1 MAENRRSRSQG
12 FYYFSRGQLVILA
25 VGFMVTCTITF
36 FLGMLIGQG
45 IEERKL
51 LKREGPGSV
60 AKIPTR
66 APRRGTS
73 STRATT
79 QDQEMTFYDTL
90 TKAPPRAKA
99 RPERKAQVSQLKK
112 QAAKQAKPRVARLT
126 VKEKEPTTRKRTE
139 STAKATTQPET
150 SVWSVQVKA
159 FARQRDA
166 SNLAKRLKD
175 KEYDAY
181 VVSIQIKGRT
191 WYRVRVGHLATQRDA
206 QGLLLKLKREEK
218 YTRAIITRAGG

>member
-25 VGFMVTCTITF
+25 VGFTVTCTITF

-51 LKREGPGSV
+51 LKREGPGPV
-60 AKIPTR
+60 VKIPTR
-66 APRRGTS
+66 PPRRGS
-73 STRATT
+73 SSARATP

-99 RPERKAQVSQLKK
+99 RPEKKAQVSQLKK
-112 QAAKQAKPRVARLT
+112 QAAKQAKARVARPT

-139 STAKATTQPET
+139 RTAKATTQPEK

-175 KEYDAY
+175 KGYDAY
-181 VVSIQIKGRT
+181 VVPIKIKGRT

-206 QGLLLKLKREEK
+206 QGLLLKLKRKEK
-218 YTRAIITRAGG
+218 YTRAIITRGG

>member
-12 FYYFSRGQLVILA
+12 FYYFSRGQLAILA
-25 VGFMVTCTITF
+25 VVFTVTCTITF

-51 LKREGPGSV
+51 LKREGQGPV
-60 AKIPTR
+60 AKIPTPN
-66 APRRGTS
+66 PRKGSR
-73 STRATT
+73 STQATQ

-90 TKAPPRAKA
+90 TKAPPPTKA
-99 RPERKAQVSQLKK
+99 RPGRKTQVSQPKK
-112 QAAKQAKPRVARLT
+112 EAAKQARARVART
-126 VKEKEPTTRKRTE
+126 PVKEKKPATKKRVE
-139 STAKATTQPET
+139 RTAKAPTQPNK

-166 SNLAKRLKD
+166 SELAKRLKN
-175 KEYDAY
+175 KRYDAY
-181 VVSIQIKGRT
+181 VVAIQIKGRT
-191 WYRVRVGHLATQRDA
+191 WYRVRVGRLATQREA

-218 YTRAIITRAGG
+218 YTRAIITRGG

>member
-1 MAENRRSRSQG
+1 M
-12 FYYFSRGQLVILA
+12 ILA

-51 LKREGPGSV
+51 LKREGPGPV

-66 APRRGTS
+66 PPRRGS
-73 STRATT
+73 SSARTT
-79 QDQEMTFYDTL
+79 AQDQEMTFYDTL

-112 QAAKQAKPRVARLT
+112 QAAKQAKARVART
-126 VKEKEPTTRKRTE
+126 TGKEKEPTTRRRTE
-139 STAKATTQPET
+139 RTAKATTQSEK

-159 FARQRDA
+159 FTRQRDA
-166 SNLAKRLKD
+166 SNLAKRLKG
-175 KEYDAY
+175 KRYDAY

-191 WYRVRVGHLATQRDA
+191 WYRVRVGRLATQREA

-218 YTRAIITRAGG
+218 YTRAIITKGG

>member
-12 FYYFSRGQLVILA
+12 FYYFSRGQLAILA
-25 VGFMVTCTITF
+25 VGFTVTCTLTF

-51 LKREGPGSV
+51 LKREGQGSV

-66 APRRGTS
+66 PLRRGS
-73 STRATT
+73 SPARATP

-90 TKAPPRAKA
+90 TKTPPRAKA
-99 RPERKAQVSQLKK
+99 RPERKAQVSQPKN
-112 QAAKQAKPRVARLT
+112 QAAKKAKARVARST
-126 VKEKEPTTRKRTE
+126 VKEKKPTTRKRTE
-139 STAKATTQPET
+139 RTAKAATQPEK

-166 SNLAKRLKD
+166 SDLAKRLKG
-175 KEYDAY
+175 KGYDAY

-191 WYRVRVGHLATQRDA
+191 WYRVRVGRLATQLEA
-206 QGLLLKLKREEK
+206 QGLLLKLKRQEK
-218 YTRAIITRAGG
+218 YTRAIITKGG

>member
-1 MAENRRSRSQG
+1 M
-12 FYYFSRGQLVILA
+12 ILA

-51 LKREGPGSV
+51 LKREGPGPV

-66 APRRGTS
+66 PPRRGS
-73 STRATT
+73 SSARATR

-90 TKAPPRAKA
+90 TKAPPRAKS

-112 QAAKQAKPRVARLT
+112 QAAKQAKARVARPT

-139 STAKATTQPET
+139 RTAKAATQPEK

-166 SNLAKRLKD
+166 SDLAKRLKG
-175 KEYDAY
+175 KGYDAY
-181 VVSIQIKGRT
+181 VVAIQIKGRT

-206 QGLLLKLKREEK
+206 QGLLLKLKRKEK
-218 YTRAIITRAGG
+218 YTRAIITRGG

>member
-1 MAENRRSRSQG
+1 
-12 FYYFSRGQLVILA
+12 VILA

>member
-1 MAENRRSRSQG
+1 
-12 FYYFSRGQLVILA
+12 VILA
-25 VGFMVTCTITF
+25 VGFTVTCAITF

-51 LKREGPGSV
+51 LKREGPGPV
-60 AKIPTR
+60 AQIPTR
-66 APRRGTS
+66 PPRTGSRS
-73 STRATT
+73 ARATA

-90 TKAPPRAKA
+90 TKASPRAKA

-112 QAAKQAKPRVARLT
+112 QAAKQAKARVART
-126 VKEKEPTTRKRTE
+126 TGKEKEPTTRKKTE
-139 STAKATTQPET
+139 RTAKATTQPEK

-166 SNLAKRLKD
+166 SNLAKRLKG

-206 QGLLLKLKREEK
+206 QDLLLKLKRKEK
-218 YTRAIITRAGG
+218 FTRAIITKGG

>member
-1 MAENRRSRSQG
+1 M
-12 FYYFSRGQLVILA
+12 ILA

-66 APRRGTS
+66 APSRGTR

-112 QAAKQAKPRVARLT
+112 QAAKQAKARVARLT

>member
-1 MAENRRSRSQG
+1 M
-12 FYYFSRGQLVILA
+12 ILA
-25 VGFMVTCTITF
+25 VGFTVTCTITF

-51 LKREGPGSV
+51 LKREGSGPV

-66 APRRGTS
+66 PTRRGS
-73 STRATT
+73 SSARATQ

-112 QAAKQAKPRVARLT
+112 QAAKQAKARVTSPT
-126 VKEKEPTTRKRTE
+126 VEEKQPTTRKRTDRTE
-139 STAKATTQPET
+139 QATTRPEK

-166 SNLAKRLKD
+166 STLTKRLKD
-175 KEYDAY
+175 KGYDAY
-181 VVSIQIKGRT
+181 VVSIQIKDRT
-191 WYRVRVGHLATQRDA
+191 WYRVRIGRLATQRDA
-206 QGLLLKLKREEK
+206 QGLLLKLKRKEK
-218 YTRAIITRAGG
+218 YTRAIITRGG

>member
-12 FYYFSRGQLVILA
+12 FYYFSRGQLAILA
-25 VGFMVTCTITF
+25 VGFTVTCTLTF

-51 LKREGPGSV
+51 LKREGQGSV

-66 APRRGTS
+66 PPRRGS
-73 STRATT
+73 SPARATP

-90 TKAPPRAKA
+90 TKTPPRAKA
-99 RPERKAQVSQLKK
+99 RPERKAQVSQPKN
-112 QAAKQAKPRVARLT
+112 QAAKKAKARVARPT
-126 VKEKEPTTRKRTE
+126 VKEKKPTTRKRTE
-139 STAKATTQPET
+139 RTARAATQPEK

-166 SNLAKRLKD
+166 SDLAKRLKG
-175 KEYDAY
+175 KGYDAY

-191 WYRVRVGHLATQRDA
+191 WYRVRVGRLATQLEA
-206 QGLLLKLKREEK
+206 QGLLLKLKRQEK
-218 YTRAIITRAGG
+218 YTRAIITKGG

>member
-12 FYYFSRGQLVILA
+12 FYYFSRGQLAILA
-25 VGFMVTCTITF
+25 VGFTVTCTLTF

-51 LKREGPGSV
+51 LKREGQGSV

-66 APRRGTS
+66 PPRRGS
-73 STRATT
+73 SPARATP

-90 TKAPPRAKA
+90 TKTPPRAKA
-99 RPERKAQVSQLKK
+99 RPERKAQVSQPKN
-112 QAAKQAKPRVARLT
+112 QAAKKAKARVARST
-126 VKEKEPTTRKRTE
+126 VKEKKPTTRKRTE
-139 STAKATTQPET
+139 RTAKAATQPEK

-166 SNLAKRLKD
+166 SDLAKRLKG
-175 KEYDAY
+175 KGYDAY

-191 WYRVRVGHLATQRDA
+191 WYRVRVGRLATQLEA
-206 QGLLLKLKREEK
+206 QGLLLKLKRQEK
-218 YTRAIITRAGG
+218 YTRAIITKGG

>member
-12 FYYFSRGQLVILA
+12 FYYFSRGQLMILA
-25 VGFMVTCTITF
+25 VGFTVTCTITF

-51 LKREGPGSV
+51 LKREGPGPV

-66 APRRGTS
+66 PPRRGS
-73 STRATT
+73 SSARATQ
-79 QDQEMTFYDTL
+79 QDLEMTFYDTL

-112 QAAKQAKPRVARLT
+112 QAKARVARPA

-139 STAKATTQPET
+139 STAKATTQPEK

-159 FARQRDA
+159 YARQRDA
-166 SNLAKRLKD
+166 NALAKRLKD

-206 QGLLLKLKREEK
+206 QGLLLKLKRKEN
-218 YTRAIITRAGG
+218 YTRAIIT

>member
-1 MAENRRSRSQG
+1 
-12 FYYFSRGQLVILA
+12 VILA
-25 VGFMVTCTITF
+25 VGLMVTCTITF

-51 LKREGPGSV
+51 LKREGPGPV
-60 AKIPTR
+60 VKIPTR
-66 APRRGTS
+66 PPRRGS
-73 STRATT
+73 SSARATA

-112 QAAKQAKPRVARLT
+112 QAAKQAKARVARPT
-126 VKEKEPTTRKRTE
+126 GKEKKPTTRKRTE
-139 STAKATTQPET
+139 RMAKATTQPKK

-166 SNLAKRLKD
+166 SNLVKRLKD

-191 WYRVRVGHLATQRDA
+191 WYRVRVGRLATQRDA
-206 QGLLLKLKREEK
+206 QGLLLKLKRKEK
-218 YTRAIITRAGG
+218 YTRAIITRGG

>member
-1 MAENRRSRSQG
+1 MAENRRSKSQG
-12 FYYFSRGQLVILA
+12 SYYFSRGQLVILA
-25 VGFMVTCTITF
+25 VGFTVTCTITF

-51 LKREGPGSV
+51 IKREGQGPV

-66 APRRGTS
+66 PLRKGS
-73 STRATT
+73 SSARATP

-90 TKAPPRAKA
+90 TKAPPPTKA
-99 RPERKAQVSQLKK
+99 RPERKTPVSQPK
-112 QAAKQAKPRVARLT
+112 QEAVKQAKARVARPT
-126 VKEKEPTTRKRTE
+126 VKEKKPTTRKRTE
-139 STAKATTQPET
+139 RSATAPTQLGT
-150 SVWSVQVKA
+150 RVWSVQVKA

-166 SNLAKRLKD
+166 SSLAKRLKG
-175 KEYDAY
+175 KRYDAY

-191 WYRVRVGHLATQRDA
+191 WYRVRVGRLATQREA

-218 YTRAIITRAGG
+218 YTRAIITRGG